1 LSFVFFVMI
10 ILFFILL
17 DYCTKYLLSYFYSFT
32 ISLLNRD
39 DKNGPNRGG
48 GSNNRYI
55 EFLQSFLNNKTH
67 LFLVLSILFTS
78 SIFYPLIV
86 PHLYHP
92 SMIFHISIHI
102 LSLNLALFLTVI
114 SILSF
119 KKTKSKKIFL
129 TFLSFSV
136 LLAIEFL
143 YLLQS
148 TDILGDFRIPYIE
161 IEIPHMMLLFML
173 VLFAAGVI
181 KVERR

>member
-1 LSFVFFVMI
+1 
-10 ILFFILL
+10 
-17 DYCTKYLLSYFYSFT
+17 
-32 ISLLNRD
+32 LLNRD
-39 DKNGPNRGG
+39 DENGRNSSGGGG
-48 GSNNRYI
+48 GSSSSSSIEYI
-55 EFLQSFLNNKTH
+55 QNFLNNKTH

-78 SIFYPLIV
+78 SIFYPLII

-119 KKTKSKKIFL
+119 KKTKSKKVFL
-129 TFLSFSV
+129 TSLSFGV

-161 IEIPHMMLLFML
+161 IEIPHMLLLFML
-173 VLFAAGVI
+173 TLFAAGVI
-181 KVERR
+181 RVERR

>member
-1 LSFVFFVMI
+1 
-10 ILFFILL
+10 
-17 DYCTKYLLSYFYSFT
+17 
-32 ISLLNRD
+32 
-39 DKNGPNRGG
+39 
-48 GSNNRYI
+48 
-55 EFLQSFLNNKTH
+55 
-67 LFLVLSILFTS
+67 
-78 SIFYPLIV
+78 
-86 PHLYHP
+86 
-92 SMIFHISIHI
+92 
-102 LSLNLALFLTVI
+102 LNLALFLTVI

>member
-1 LSFVFFVMI
+1 
-10 ILFFILL
+10 LL
-17 DYCTKYLLSYFYSFT
+17 IYH
-32 ISLLNRD
+32 SLLNKD
-39 DKNGPNRGG
+39 DKNGQNRGG
-48 GSNNRYI
+48 SNSRYVGYI
-55 EFLQSFLNNKTH
+55 QNFLNNKTN

-102 LSLNLALFLTVI
+102 LSLNLAIFLTFI
-114 SILSF
+114 SILAF
-119 KKTKSKKIFL
+119 RKTKSKKVFL
-129 TFLSFSV
+129 TSLSFGV
-136 LLAIEFL
+136 LLSIEFL

-173 VLFAAGVI
+173 ILFAAGVI
-181 KVERR
+181 RVERR

>member
-1 LSFVFFVMI
+1 
-10 ILFFILL
+10 
-17 DYCTKYLLSYFYSFT
+17 
-32 ISLLNRD
+32 LLNRD
-39 DKNGPNRGG
+39 DENGRNSGGGGG
-48 GSNNRYI
+48 GSSSSYI
-55 EFLQSFLNNKTH
+55 GYIQNFLNNKTH

-78 SIFYPLIV
+78 SIFYPLII

-119 KKTKSKKIFL
+119 KKTKSKKVFL
-129 TFLSFSV
+129 TSLSFGV

-161 IEIPHMMLLFML
+161 IEIPHMLLLFML
-173 VLFAAGVI
+173 TLFAAGVI
-181 KVERR
+181 RVERR

>member
-1 LSFVFFVMI
+1 
-10 ILFFILL
+10 
-17 DYCTKYLLSYFYSFT
+17 
-32 ISLLNRD
+32 LLNRD
-39 DKNGPNRGG
+39 DENGRNSGGGGG
-48 GSNNRYI
+48 GSSSSYI
-55 EFLQSFLNNKTH
+55 EYIQNFLNNKTH

-78 SIFYPLIV
+78 SIFYPLII

-119 KKTKSKKIFL
+119 KKTKSKKVFL
-129 TFLSFSV
+129 TSLSFGV

-161 IEIPHMMLLFML
+161 IEIPHMLLLFML
-173 VLFAAGVI
+173 TLFAAGVI
-181 KVERR
+181 RVERR